1 MDYQK
6 HIPYLLDKNFK
17 ENVRKYKRF
26 IFCLPNDYNRS

>member
-26 IFCLPNDYNRS
+26 IFCLNKKP

>member
-6 HIPYLLDKNFK
+6 HIPYLLDKEFN

-26 IFCLPNDYNRS
+26 IFCLNKKP

>member
-17 ENVRKYKRF
+17 ENIRKYIRF
-26 IFCLPNDYNRS
+26 ISYLNKKP

>member
-26 IFCLPNDYNRS
+26 IFCLNRVENK